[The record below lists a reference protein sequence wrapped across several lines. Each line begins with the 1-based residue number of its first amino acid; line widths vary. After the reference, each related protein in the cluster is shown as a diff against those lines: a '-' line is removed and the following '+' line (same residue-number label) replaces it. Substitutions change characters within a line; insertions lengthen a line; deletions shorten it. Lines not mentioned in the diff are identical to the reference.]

1 MVSRVR
7 MTYRQ
12 GSPREGSSRDM
23 SIAERRLGVD
33 ALSTGGDLLS
43 HLESLVGRSAIWPTQ
58 CHVPHCH
65 EGQICWTF
73 LSKCLSHKHSL
84 SLFPG
89 RTGLATGYV
98 LTDEGYLTGSRHDGV
113 SPTQP

>member
-12 GSPREGSSRDM
+12 GSPREGSSCDM

-43 HLESLVGRSAIWPTQ
+43 HLEVLGGQKYYMANTMPCTALSQRAGLLDFSKQMSLPQAQLKSIPRVDRPGHWL
-58 CHVPHCH
+58 CPH
-65 EGQICWTF
+65 
-73 LSKCLSHKHSL
+73 
-84 SLFPG
+84 
-89 RTGLATGYV
+89 
-98 LTDEGYLTGSRHDGV
+98 
-113 SPTQP
+113 